1 MLLLEL
7 CVEALLSFPE
17 PLDRWPVSIP
27 VFFLVD

>member
-17 PLDRWPVSIP
+17 LLDRWPVSIP